1 MLKQIPTDRVFSTSS
16 EYVHRKN
23 PDDSVIL
30 MKITDD
36 DDFFKITGVASQI
49 WQRIDGKKSIK
60 EILDSILNEYEVSEN
75 QLANDAEPFLQKLI
89 ELEIIK

>member
-1 MLKQIPTDRVFSTSS
+1 MLKEIANTTIFSTSTQ
-16 EYVHRKN
+16 YVHRRN

-30 MKITDD
+30 MKVTDD

-49 WQRIDGKKSIK
+49 WQRIDGKRNIE
-60 EILDSILNEYEVSEN
+60 EILDSILEEYDVTEE
-75 QLANDAEPFLQKLI
+75 QLIKDAEPFLKRLI